1 MRSSKILI
9 LSLLFASCATKVPF
23 TSDIQNEY
31 KFSEER
37 LKKVQFY
44 TSDEIVLIK
53 TKQDGDVAILDG
65 KLLIRNEKNV
75 EKVVIKKNTPCV
87 LEQVVES
94 NKFLFSF
101 EYGKDR
107 VLLFGN
113 NSTGYYSLMSKEWKN
128 KVGSVDYAN
137 KTYITNN
144 GNVFLKIKVKKLN
157 QLKGKQRTIKGRKI

>member
-1 MRSSKILI
+1 MRLSKILI
-9 LSLLFASCATKVPF
+9 LSLVFASCATKVPF
-23 TSDIQNEY
+23 TSNIQDEY
-31 KFSEER
+31 KFSEDK

-53 TKQDGDVAILDG
+53 TKQDGDVYILDG

-75 EKVVIKKNTPCV
+75 EKIVIKKNTPCV
-87 LEQVVES
+87 LEQVVEA

-128 KVGSVDYAN
+128 KVGSISYAN
-137 KTYITNN
+137 KNYITNN
-144 GNVFLKIKVKKLN
+144 GNVYLKIKVKKLN
-157 QLKGKQRTIKGRKI
+157 QLKGKERIIKGRKI